1 MANEYVGKKLNVE
14 TRKGVHQ
21 ETIIKQ
27 LSTKGIVR
35 TEEGNEFNIA
45 DLRKKGRGIFVTA
58 AGGAKPKAAAASV
71 AAENT
76 RKPAERTAS
85 AVTADELEDKR
96 VNGVAVSKILKRA
109 GIVKLEDGTELMLAD
124 IVRKGRGYATES
136 AAPAPT
142 AKGGAIPK
150 SAKAAKADADDEGET
165 VTNAELRG
173 TNAKIRIDGKLHTIV
188 STIKGEKFK
197 TDKGYKGETG
207 DIRKV
212 GGKLVI
218 ESDEYKA
225 AQAPAP
231 EPVAK
236 PAAPARAPAPI
247 KRSEL
252 KGKNITVGDE
262 VHVMEKTLKS
272 DEVITNKGFRFSVA
286 DVARKGRGYVYT
298 GEIVAKKGGAVPR
311 TRTAPEPVSQ
321 IVSVAAFD
329 NDTAADISDLMEK
342 AIRTALA
349 DSYDVDVVSSF
360 IQYEDQ
366 MATISFQISTADAPA
381 AFVKGKVSAFQN
393 SMAAQAIADPAPTPA
408 APKKDA
414 ADFEQADLVNEEDED
429 DDVLDA
435 ENDVPET
442 DDEDLDVEDD
452 DEDTSFPEEK
462 DEDEDEDEDE
472 EEVEVEVEEGDD
484 SFDEEEVEE
493 ISFPEDTTELV
504 EQGAARL
511 KGFFPTKTM
520 TGFISRW
527 YASQDVFDAI
537 AYEIEP
543 GMTVTIEDH
552 DYVLVGLKQD
562 GDVLLA
568 NVKTGTARPSVDL
581 DALQIIVAEHE
592 RAMNAK

>member
-14 TRKGVHQ
+14 TKKGVHQ

-35 TEEGNEFNIA
+35 TEEGNEYNIA
-45 DLRKKGRGIFVTA
+45 DLRKKGRGIFVSA
-58 AGGAKPKAAAASV
+58 VGGARPKATTAVA

-76 RKPAERTAS
+76 RKPAERPAAA
-85 AVTADELEDKR
+85 AVTADELEGKK

-109 GIVKLEDGTELMLAD
+109 GVVKLEDGTELALAD
-124 IVRKGRGYATES
+124 IVRKGRGYSTEG
-136 AAPAPT
+136 AAPATPV
-142 AKGGAIPK
+142 AKTGGAKP
-150 SAKAAKADADDEGET
+150 KAAKEADEGET

-218 ESDEYKA
+218 ESAEYKA

-231 EPVAK
+231 APVVK
-236 PAAPARAPAPI
+236 PAAPTRAPAPI
-247 KRSEL
+247 KRAEL

-272 DEVITNKGFRFSVA
+272 DEVITNKGFRFSVE
-286 DVARKGRGYVYT
+286 DIARKGRGYIYT

-349 DSYDVDVVSSF
+349 DAYDVDVVSSF

-393 SMAAQAIADPAPTPA
+393 AMSAQAIADPAPAPT

-429 DDVLDA
+429 DEVLDT
-435 ENDVPET
+435 E
-442 DDEDLDVEDD
+442 DDEVLDTEEEDED
-452 DEDTSFPEEK
+452 DEDTAFPEEQ
-462 DEDEDEDEDE
+462 DEDEDE
-472 EEVEVEVEEGDD
+472 EENEEQEEGDD
-484 SFDEEEVEE
+484 SFDEEEETE

-520 TGFISRW
+520 NGFISRW
-527 YASQDVFDAI
+527 YASQDAFDLI
-537 AYEIEP
+537 GYDMEP

-552 DYVLVGLKQD
+552 DYVLVGLKPD

-581 DALQIIVAEHE
+581 EALQIIVAEHE